1 MNAKLVAGVE
11 HLSKQV
17 AEVNES
23 IESVCTIC
31 LCLIESQCMQI
42 RSEEQDDSDK
52 KQIALTGMKGS
63 GGGAGIK
70 MGSPSISPM
79 NR

>member
-17 AEVNES
+17 HDVNES

-31 LCLIESQCMQI
+31 LCLIEGQCMQI
-42 RSEEQDDSDK
+42 RSEEQDDVDK
-52 KQIALTGMKGS
+52 HNIALTG
-63 GGGAGIK
+63 
-70 MGSPSISPM
+70 
-79 NR
+79 